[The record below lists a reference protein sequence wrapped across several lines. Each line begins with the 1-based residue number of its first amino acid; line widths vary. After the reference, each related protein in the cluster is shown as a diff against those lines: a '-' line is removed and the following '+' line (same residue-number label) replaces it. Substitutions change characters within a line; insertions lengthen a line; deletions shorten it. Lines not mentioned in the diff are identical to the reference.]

1 MAADPTGRRNGRGAY
16 LCRRAQCWEKGLAKR
31 ALERGLRGPVSS
43 QDLESLKGYFID
55 TVASG
60 AYGAGADA
68 ARGAADGAE
77 R

>member
-16 LCRRAQCWEKGLAKR
+16 LCRRARCWEKGLAKR
-31 ALERGLRGPVSS
+31 ALERSLRGPVSG
-43 QDLESLKGYFID
+43 QDLETLKRYFID